1 MIVSAVQSVEAR
13 DQQLMKL
20 QELFIEKRAV
30 SPVIGV
36 ILMVAITVIL
46 AAVIGAFVLGLGDSV
61 SETAPNAQIDFDYD
75 LDDTNGDS
83 LTLTHDGGNS
93 FEVGNVRLT
102 GPNGTVSDLEN
113 NVSNGAWGD
122 EGTVSAGS
130 SVTIDDGDQNEN
142 VGGEET
148 IRIVWSGDGGS
159 SSTIA
164 RSTTPSGFSLTA

>member
-1 MIVSAVQSVEAR
+1 MNFKKVFME
-13 DQQLMKL
+13 
-20 QELFIEKRAV
+20 ERAV

-75 LDDTNGDS
+75 DTNGDS

-93 FEVGNVRLT
+93 FQVSNVELT
-102 GPNGTVSDLEN
+102 GPDGTVSDLEDD
-113 NVSNGAWGD
+113 VSNGAWGD
-122 EGTVSAGS
+122 DGTVSAGS
-130 SVTIDDGDQNEN
+130 SVTIDDGDQNED
-142 VGGEET
+142 VDGGET
-148 IRIVWSGDGGS
+148 IRVVWSGDGGS

-164 RSTTPSGFSLTA
+164 RSTTPSGFSLSGS